1 MTDNDKLL
9 FRPAPT
15 RTGMI
20 ALAVLTA
27 MGMAGCAA
35 QKSAPA
41 AKADTAPMSA
51 SGVATPGVATPAT
64 ATATAAPASGVQ
76 TESGTLKMGQRT
88 PEQDS
93 GFGKTTPSAQMD
105 DVAPSPAPRF
115 DETTVLPAPV
125 SYLPQDNPAYN
136 GAQLP
141 DQTDPMTLDQVY
153 MMALQND
160 PQLQGAYQEL
170 QAVGY
175 GVTSARAGLLPSV
188 TGEVNRSRVKQNVV
202 DSENAVYQTGRANW
216 AENGWALTLNQPIF
230 ELGAYHKW
238 RQAQDAERKEVAS
251 YAYAQQDLM
260 LRTATAYLSVL
271 AAQDQ
276 VELTEAERR
285 TTQKQMEL
293 VQARYHSGQE
303 TRVGLSEV
311 QARLDIQDANT
322 LLARNDYLDK
332 QQAIQEIIGYGNL
345 KLRPVRKD
353 LPMTLPAPND
363 AQAWLRTALDQNWS
377 IRAASAGVAV
387 AEKEVAV
394 QKAGYY
400 PSVNLRAST
409 GRNETGGSLFGG
421 GSTVADTRF
430 TVNLSVP
437 IFQGGYTYGMS
448 HAAASRLS
456 AASSDLSL
464 TRRKVQRQVFS
475 SFQNIVIG
483 VDRIRALNS
492 SVESFELAL
501 KLKEEGFTAGLND
514 IVSVLDASRNLYNA
528 KRQQAEAGYNFV
540 LDGLKLKQAAGTL
553 NAADIAAI
561 SQQIL

>member
-9 FRPAPT
+9 FRPAPA
-15 RTGMI
+15 RKGM
-20 ALAVLTA
+20 LAVVVLAALT
-27 MGMAGCAA
+27 MAGCATRDRSA
-35 QKSAPA
+35 AATAPAPA
-41 AKADTAPMSA
+41 ANAPASA
-51 SGVATPGVATPAT
+51 SS
-64 ATATAAPASGVQ
+64 SGVQ
-76 TESGTLKMGQRT
+76 TESGALQMGQQRT
-88 PEQDS
+88 PQEES
-93 GFGKTTPSAQMD
+93 AFGKTTPSAQMD
-105 DVAPSPAPRF
+105 EVAPTPAPRF
-115 DETTVLPAPV
+115 DENTVLPAPA
-125 SYLPQDNPAYN
+125 SYLAENMPTYN

-141 DQTDPMTLDQVY
+141 DQADPMTLDQVY
-153 MMALQND
+153 MMALRND

-175 GVTSARAGLLPSV
+175 GVTSARAGLLPSIS
-188 TGEVNRSRVKQNVV
+188 GEVNRSRVRQNVV
-202 DSENAVYQTGRANW
+202 DSENAVYQTGRASW
-216 AENGWALTLNQPIF
+216 AENGWGLTLNQPLF

-238 RQAQDAERKEVAS
+238 RQSQEAERKEVAS

-260 LRTATAYLSVL
+260 LRAATAYLSVL

-276 VELTEAERR
+276 IELTEAERR
-285 TTQKQMEL
+285 TTQKQKDL
-293 VQARYHSGQE
+293 VQARYQSGQE

-322 LLARNDYLDK
+322 LLAKNDYLDK
-332 QQAIQEIIGYGNL
+332 QQAVQEIIGYGNL

-353 LPMTLPAPND
+353 LPMTLPVPND

-377 IRAASAGVAV
+377 IRAAAASVAV
-387 AEKEVAV
+387 AEKEVEV
-394 QKAGYY
+394 QRAGYY

-430 TVNLSVP
+430 TVNLAVP

-483 VDRIRALNS
+483 IDRMRALNS
-492 SVESFELAL
+492 SVESFQQAL
-501 KLKEEGFTAGLND
+501 TLKEQGFTAGLND

-528 KRQQAEAGYNFV
+528 KRQQAEAGYNFL

-553 NAADIAAI
+553 SAGDIAAI
-561 SQQIL
+561 SQQMQ

>member
-9 FRPAPT
+9 CRPAPT

-51 SGVATPGVATPAT
+51 SGVATPGVATP

>member
-1 MTDNDKLL
+1 
-9 FRPAPT
+9 
-15 RTGMI
+15 
-20 ALAVLTA
+20 
-27 MGMAGCAA
+27 
-35 QKSAPA
+35 
-41 AKADTAPMSA
+41 
-51 SGVATPGVATPAT
+51 
-64 ATATAAPASGVQ
+64 
-76 TESGTLKMGQRT
+76 
-88 PEQDS
+88 
-93 GFGKTTPSAQMD
+93 
-105 DVAPSPAPRF
+105 
-115 DETTVLPAPV
+115 
-125 SYLPQDNPAYN
+125 
-136 GAQLP
+136 
-141 DQTDPMTLDQVY
+141 
-153 MMALQND
+153 
-160 PQLQGAYQEL
+160 
-170 QAVGY
+170 
-175 GVTSARAGLLPSV
+175 
-188 TGEVNRSRVKQNVV
+188 
-202 DSENAVYQTGRANW
+202 
-216 AENGWALTLNQPIF
+216 
-230 ELGAYHKW
+230 
-238 RQAQDAERKEVAS
+238 VAS

-285 TTQKQMEL
+285 TTKKQMEL

-303 TRVGLSEV
+303 TRVGVSEV

-322 LLARNDYLDK
+322 LLAQNDYLDK

-501 KLKEEGFTAGLND
+501 KLKEEGFSAGLND

>member
-9 FRPAPT
+9 FRPAHA
-15 RTGMI
+15 RKGML
-20 ALAVLTA
+20 AMAVLA
-27 MGMAGCAA
+27 ALNVAGCASNG
-35 QKSAPA
+35 QKAPA
-41 AKADTAPMSA
+41 AS
-51 SGVATPGVATPAT
+51 
-64 ATATAAPASGVQ
+64 AAPATSAATTTTAASVTPSGPQ
-76 TESGTLKMGQRT
+76 TESGALQIGERSPQ
-88 PEQDS
+88 EDS
-93 GFGKTTPSAQMD
+93 GFGKAMPSAKMD
-105 DVAPSPAPRF
+105 EVPSAPAPRF
-115 DETTVLPAPV
+115 DENTVFPAPA
-125 SYLPQDNPAYN
+125 SYLAENMPAYN

-141 DQTDPMTLDQVY
+141 DQSDPLTLDQVY

-160 PQLQGAYQEL
+160 PQMQGAYQEL

-175 GVTSARAGLLPSV
+175 GVMSARAGLLPSV
-188 TGEVNRSRVKQNVV
+188 SGEVNRSRVRQNVV

-238 RQAQDAERKEVAS
+238 RQSQEAERKEVAS

-276 VELTEAERR
+276 IELTEAERR
-285 TTQKQMEL
+285 TTRKQQEL
-293 VQARYHSGQE
+293 VQARFHSGQE

-332 QQAIQEIIGYGNL
+332 QQAVQEIVGYGNL

-363 AQAWLRTALDQNWS
+363 PQAWLRTALDQNWS

-387 AEKEVAV
+387 AEKEVSV

-483 VDRIRALNS
+483 IDRIKALNS

-501 KLKEEGFTAGLND
+501 KLKEEGFQAGLND
-514 IVSVLDASRNLYNA
+514 IVSVLDATRNLYNA
-528 KRQQAEAGYNFV
+528 KRQQAEAGYNFL

-561 SQQIL
+561 SQQML

>member
-1 MTDNDKLL
+1 MCIRD
-9 FRPAPT
+9 R
-15 RTGMI
+15 
-20 ALAVLTA
+20 
-27 MGMAGCAA
+27 
-35 QKSAPA
+35 
-41 AKADTAPMSA
+41 
-51 SGVATPGVATPAT
+51 
-64 ATATAAPASGVQ
+64 
-76 TESGTLKMGQRT
+76 
-88 PEQDS
+88 
-93 GFGKTTPSAQMD
+93 
-105 DVAPSPAPRF
+105 
-115 DETTVLPAPV
+115 
-125 SYLPQDNPAYN
+125 
-136 GAQLP
+136 
-141 DQTDPMTLDQVY
+141 
-153 MMALQND
+153 
-160 PQLQGAYQEL
+160 
-170 QAVGY
+170 GY
-175 GVTSARAGLLPSV
+175 GVMSARAGLLPSV
-188 TGEVNRSRVKQNVV
+188 SGEVNRSRVRQNVV

-238 RQAQDAERKEVAS
+238 RQSQDAERKEVAS

-276 VELTEAERR
+276 IELTEAERR
-285 TTQKQMEL
+285 TTQKQKEL
-293 VQARYHSGQE
+293 VQARFHSGQE

-332 QQAIQEIIGYGNL
+332 QQAVQEIVGYGNL

-353 LPMTLPAPND
+353 LPMTLPVPND
-363 AQAWLRTALDQNWS
+363 PQAWLRTALDQNWS

-387 AEKEVAV
+387 AEKEVSV

-437 IFQGGYTYGMS
+437 IFQSGYTYGMS

-464 TRRKVQRQVFS
+464 TRRKVQRQLFS

-483 VDRIRALNS
+483 IDRIKALNS

-501 KLKEEGFTAGLND
+501 KLKEEGFQAGLND
-514 IVSVLDASRNLYNA
+514 IVSVLDATRNLYNA
-528 KRQQAEAGYNFV
+528 KRQQAEAGYNFL

-553 NAADIAAI
+553 SAADIAVI
-561 SQQIL
+561 SQQML

>member
-105 DVAPSPAPRF
+105 EVAPSPAPRF

-430 TVNLSVP
+430 TVNQSVP
-437 IFQGGYTYGMS
+437 NFQGGYTYGMS

>member
-9 FRPAPT
+9 FRPAHA
-15 RTGMI
+15 RKGLLAVA
-20 ALAVLTA
+20 ALAALSV
-27 MGMAGCAA
+27 AGCASQDRA
-35 QKSAPA
+35 ASAPA
-41 AKADTAPMSA
+41 A
-51 SGVATPGVATPAT
+51 V
-64 ATATAAPASGVQ
+64 APAAVAPASTGAASSGVQ
-76 TESGTLKMGQRT
+76 TESGSLKIGQHT
-88 PEQDS
+88 PQEDS
-93 GFGKTTPSAQMD
+93 GFGKATPSAQMD
-105 DVAPSPAPRF
+105 EVPPTPAPRF
-115 DETTVLPAPV
+115 DENTVLPAPA
-125 SYLPQDNPAYN
+125 SYLAENMPAYN

-175 GVTSARAGLLPSV
+175 GVMSARAGLLPSV
-188 TGEVNRSRVKQNVV
+188 SGEVNRSRVRQNVV
-202 DSENAVYQTGRANW
+202 DSENAVYQTGRASW

-238 RQAQDAERKEVAS
+238 RQSQDAERKEVAS

-276 VELTEAERR
+276 IELTEAERR
-285 TTQKQMEL
+285 TTQKQKEL

-332 QQAIQEIIGYGNL
+332 QQAVQEIVGYGNL

-353 LPMTLPAPND
+353 LPMTLPVPND
-363 AQAWLRTALDQNWS
+363 PQAWLRTALDQNWS

-387 AEKEVAV
+387 AEKEVSV

-437 IFQGGYTYGMS
+437 IFQSGYTYGMS

-464 TRRKVQRQVFS
+464 TRRKVQRQLFS

-483 VDRIRALNS
+483 IDRIKALNS

-501 KLKEEGFTAGLND
+501 KLKEEGFQAGLND
-514 IVSVLDASRNLYNA
+514 IVSVLDATRNLYNA

-553 NAADIAAI
+553 SAADIAAI
-561 SQQIL
+561 SQQML

>member
-1 MTDNDKLL
+1 MTDYNKLH
-9 FRPAPT
+9 FPPAFA
-15 RTGMI
+15 RKGMLAAAVMA
-20 ALAVLTA
+20 ALNV
-27 MGMAGCAA
+27 AGCASSSQGTPA
-35 QKSAPA
+35 TSAPASSTPAASAPA
-41 AKADTAPMSA
+41 AAATAP
-51 SGVATPGVATPAT
+51 
-64 ATATAAPASGVQ
+64 Q
-76 TESGTLKMGQRT
+76 TESGPLKLGQST
-88 PEQDS
+88 PQEDS

-105 DVAPSPAPRF
+105 DVAPAPAPRF
-115 DETTVLPAPV
+115 DENTVFPAPA
-125 SYLPQDNPAYN
+125 SYLAQDMPAYN

-141 DQTDPMTLDQVY
+141 DQSDPMTLDQVY

-160 PQLQGAYQEL
+160 PQMQGAYQEL

-175 GVTSARAGLLPSV
+175 GVISARAGLLPSV
-188 TGEVNRSRVKQNVV
+188 SGEMNRSRVRQNVV
-202 DSENAVYQTGRANW
+202 DSENTVYQTGRANW

-238 RQAQDAERKEVAS
+238 RQSQEAERKEVAS

-276 VELTEAERR
+276 IELTEAERR
-285 TTQKQMEL
+285 TTRKQQEL
-293 VQARYHSGQE
+293 VQARFHSGQE

-322 LLARNDYLDK
+322 LLAKNDYLDK
-332 QQAIQEIIGYGNL
+332 QQAVQEIVGYGNL

-353 LPMTLPAPND
+353 LPMTLPVPND
-363 AQAWLRTALDQNWS
+363 PQAWLRTALDQNWS

-387 AEKEVAV
+387 AEKEVSV

-483 VDRIRALNS
+483 MDRIKALNS

-501 KLKEEGFTAGLND
+501 KLKEEGFQAGLND
-514 IVSVLDASRNLYNA
+514 IVSVLDATRNLYNA
-528 KRQQAEAGYNFV
+528 KRQQAEAGYNFL

-561 SQQIL
+561 SQQML